1 MTKRSVNLLKKRRGI
16 SPAITMLI
24 ILGISVLAG
33 VAVFQNFQS
42 QSSVASARGAIT
54 VENLALIK
62 NPSGEMWLSATI
74 KNSGNRQIDSTVVNL
89 QVDTNSGTPGIQPFS
104 ANPNPAA
111 LNPGQTASVFVRVD
125 DSGGSPITSVD
136 VGESIPV
143 EIRGTTPDGSIV
155 TTPTSIMTSLA

>member
-1 MTKRSVNLLKKRRGI
+1 MTKNPLKKRRAL

-62 NPSGEMWLSATI
+62 NPSGELWLSATI
-74 KNSGNRQIDSTVVNL
+74 KNSGNKQIDSTVVNL
-89 QVDTNSGTPGIQPFS
+89 QVDTDSGTTGIQPFS

-125 DSGGSPITSVD
+125 DSGGTPIISLD
-136 VGESIPV
+136 VGESVPI
-143 EIRGTTPDGSIV
+143 EIRGITPDGSVV
-155 TTPTSIMTSLA
+155 TTPTSVMTSLA

>member
-1 MTKRSVNLLKKRRGI
+1 MTIVSPLKKRRGI

-62 NPSGEMWLSATI
+62 NPSGELWLSATI
-74 KNSGNRQIDSTVVNL
+74 KNSGNKQIDSTVVNL
-89 QVDTNSGTPGIQPFS
+89 QTDTNSGTPGIQPFS
-104 ANPNPAA
+104 ANPNPTA
-111 LNPGQTASVFVRVD
+111 LNPSQTASVFVRVD
-125 DSGGSPITSVD
+125 DANGSPITSLN
-136 VGESIPV
+136 VGQSVPV
-143 EIRGTTPDGSIV
+143 EIRGTTPDGSVV
-155 TTPTSIMTSLA
+155 TTPTSVMTSLA

>member
-1 MTKRSVNLLKKRRGI
+1 MTTSPLKKRRGI

-62 NPSGEMWLSATI
+62 NPSGELWFSATI
-74 KNSGNRQIDSTVVNL
+74 KNSGNRQIDSTVINL
-89 QVDTNSGTPGIQPFS
+89 QVDTDSGTPGIQPFS

-111 LNPGQTASVFVRVD
+111 LNPGQTASVFVQVD
-125 DSGGSPITSVD
+125 DSNGSPIISLD
-136 VGESIPV
+136 VGESVPV
-143 EIRGTTPDGSIV
+143 EIRGTTPDGSVV
-155 TTPTSIMTSLA
+155 TTPTSVMTSLA

>member
-1 MTKRSVNLLKKRRGI
+1 MTKRISNPLKKRRAL
-16 SPAITMLI
+16 SPAITTLI
-24 ILGISVLAG
+24 ILGITVLAG

-62 NPSGEMWLSATI
+62 NPSGELWLSATI
-74 KNSGNRQIDSTVVNL
+74 KNSGNKQIDSSIVNL
-89 QVDTNSGTPGIQPFS
+89 QVDTDSGISGIQPFS

-111 LNPGQTASVFVRVD
+111 LNPGQTASVFVRVV

-136 VGESIPV
+136 VGKSVPV
-143 EIRGTTPDGSIV
+143 EIRGTTPDGSVV
-155 TTPTSIMTSLA
+155 TTPTSVMTSLA